1 MAEHICGTEAKFVEK
16 MNERA
21 KSLGMNNTNFVNCC
35 GLDVDGHITTARDV
49 AIMSRELIT
58 KYPQKF
64 NYSGIWMENI
74 VHTTNK
80 GSNEFGLT
88 NTNKLIKQ
96 YSYAT
101 GLKTGSTSKAKY
113 CVSAT
118 ASKDGVDLI
127 AVVMAAP
134 DYKVRF
140 KDAVTLLEYGFA
152 NCSVYKDE
160 DMPVLDKQKVKNSLK
175 EKIGVSYEQEFS
187 YLSVNDKSLNN
198 VEKKLNLKKIVA
210 PVKAGD
216 SMGTID
222 YYIDGEKI
230 GSVNI
235 ISDEDAAAADLKSYI
250 SMIFKEILL

>member
-1 MAEHICGTEAKFVEK
+1 MYQ
-16 MNERA
+16 R
-21 KSLGMNNTNFVNCC
+21 L
-35 GLDVDGHITTARDV
+35 
-49 AIMSRELIT
+49 
-58 KYPQKF
+58 P
-64 NYSGIWMENI
+64 
-74 VHTTNK
+74 
-80 GSNEFGLT
+80 
-88 NTNKLIKQ
+88 
-96 YSYAT
+96 
-101 GLKTGSTSKAKY
+101 
-113 CVSAT
+113 
-118 ASKDGVDLI
+118 SKDGVDLI

-216 SMGTID
+216 SVGTID